1 MKSKRREI
9 PSEIPTP
16 QNSGNPNK
24 FEIHKIQETHKF
36 SGNIEVRWSKILSDS
51 EALKKWQYLINTVGE
66 EATRIFVKNA
76 EEDFVFIS
84 SRYAHNHDLFTV
96 MTDWRI
102 LRRMKFLSDK
112 WVNTLNINA
121 RQYWKPRQVKVWE
134 TLSTMLIST
143 AITKTPNW
151 SPMRPKPWTYY
162 RYEVTPLGEN
172 CQHRDLNEC

>member
-84 SRYAHNHDLFTV
+84 SSQICSQSWFVYRDDRLEDFAKNEVSLWQVGEHLKYQCQT
-96 MTDWRI
+96 I
-102 LRRMKFLSDK
+102 LKTSPSKSVRNL
-112 WVNTLNINA
+112 VNNADFNCNYQNSKLESNATKALN
-121 RQYWKPRQVKVWE
+121 
-134 TLSTMLIST
+134 ML
-143 AITKTPNW
+143 
-151 SPMRPKPWTYY
+151 
-162 RYEVTPLGEN
+162 
-172 CQHRDLNEC
+172 